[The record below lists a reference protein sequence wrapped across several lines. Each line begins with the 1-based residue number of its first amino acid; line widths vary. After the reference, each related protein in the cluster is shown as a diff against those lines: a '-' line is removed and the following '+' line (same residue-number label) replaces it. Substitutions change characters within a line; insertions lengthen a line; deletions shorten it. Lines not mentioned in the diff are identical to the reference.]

1 MEAQPSTFEIMK
13 WSKSGG
19 FTIVITLSLVIF
31 LLGLLGVLLLNAVKL
46 NNYIKDNVQL
56 SVFFNTDLSDSEA
69 QRISDSLLNLKFIDG
84 GKYVSAEEA
93 IFNFKNEIGEDFTEL
108 LGDNPLPSSVQLQL
122 VRVTELNQSLTALV
136 EELEAMPEVLEIS
149 YPKDIFY
156 QIDQNRKAIGVWL
169 GILSIV
175 MFGIAVVLINNTIR
189 LLVFADRFTIKTQQ
203 LIGATE
209 RFILKPY
216 KRISMV
222 WTVMGFMLGS
232 AGLCLLIWALL
243 FWLKTAVD
251 INLLVVRQHFNQ
263 NWHQYGIMLFL
274 LLLSTLLIVYLIT
287 YRATKKYLN
296 THTDNLYG

>member
-122 VRVTELNQSLTALV
+122 VRVTELNQSLTALA

-222 WTVMGFMLGS
+222 WTVMGFLLGS

-287 YRATKKYLN
+287 CRAAKKYLN